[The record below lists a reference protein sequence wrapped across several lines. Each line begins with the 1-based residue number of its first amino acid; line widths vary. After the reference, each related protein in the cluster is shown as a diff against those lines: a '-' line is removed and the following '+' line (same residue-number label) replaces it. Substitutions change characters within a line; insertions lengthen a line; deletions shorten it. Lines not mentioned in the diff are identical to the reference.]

1 MCKSSNFNSKNFI
14 NGNINETY
22 VKEFFIEK
30 LITKVLQELENII
43 ENNSKNYNDKDDY
56 KTYLNKNIGKFYKEQ
71 IIPNVY
77 FIFILI
83 LSSIES
89 GDKINFNHNIDKSKI
104 ASIFFYPFI
113 WMKPLGENRARYEKD
128 FQKIFSK
135 DEIEKLNMRN
145 VFYKK
150 KIKNIVDSN
159 LSLSNN
165 EIKNNIESE
174 NHEVNEISENNNSSI
189 KRNKTYSFSKYSESG
204 KFGEDYYKNFL
215 NLLNYS
221 NDFFEDIEISIYDN
235 LTANNK
241 DWVFNVKII
250 RELIYDLIFDL
261 ESKKG
266 FIALLRQAYLLGNLR
281 TNLVSIYLIIFL
293 QEKEF
298 IIGVFG
304 KKKAGKSTFIKI
316 VFKECEAN
324 NSDANSTMGLNF
336 YTIKDT
342 ENFAILDSPGDTEI
356 EESLKNF
363 ASKGYLYTKMLI
375 YMMSEVK
382 ILDDDSMGKNKY
394 LKILLELKV
403 KYKIPLLI
411 FLTHSDDYCDSI
423 KKNEKEWE
431 SICKDNLEKNK
442 KDLLNYLQQLI
453 EKNYNSNFTINE
465 SDIMHIVLVDSK
477 QMSDEEIIKKL
488 SKKMKEKYDKG
499 DEEKKKEILEDYRDI
514 SDEKDNESHN
524 FLKKEMKVL
533 YPKELIKT
541 IKEKLPSQYHS
552 ALNKVD

>member
-1 MCKSSNFNSKNFI
+1 MNYFEKLLKAYYKQAIEIQKEEKINCLDSEPNSIAKKISFPQKFKENPEIKKLFMCKSSNFNSKNFI

-43 ENNSKNYNDKDDY
+43 ENNSINFNGKDDY

-89 GDKINFNHNIDKSKI
+89 GDKINFNHSIDKSKI
-104 ASIFFYPFI
+104 TSTFFYPFI

-145 VFYKK
+145 VFYKT

-221 NDFFEDIEISIYDN
+221 NDFFEYIEISIYEN
-235 LTANNK
+235 FMEKNK
-241 DWVFNVKII
+241 DWEFNVKII
-250 RELIYDLIFDL
+250 RELIYDLIIDI

-293 QEKEF
+293 
-298 IIGVFG
+298 
-304 KKKAGKSTFIKI
+304 
-316 VFKECEAN
+316 
-324 NSDANSTMGLNF
+324 
-336 YTIKDT
+336 
-342 ENFAILDSPGDTEI
+342 
-356 EESLKNF
+356 
-363 ASKGYLYTKMLI
+363 
-375 YMMSEVK
+375 
-382 ILDDDSMGKNKY
+382 
-394 LKILLELKV
+394 
-403 KYKIPLLI
+403 
-411 FLTHSDDYCDSI
+411 
-423 KKNEKEWE
+423 
-431 SICKDNLEKNK
+431 
-442 KDLLNYLQQLI
+442 
-453 EKNYNSNFTINE
+453 
-465 SDIMHIVLVDSK
+465 
-477 QMSDEEIIKKL
+477 
-488 SKKMKEKYDKG
+488 
-499 DEEKKKEILEDYRDI
+499 
-514 SDEKDNESHN
+514 
-524 FLKKEMKVL
+524 
-533 YPKELIKT
+533 
-541 IKEKLPSQYHS
+541 
-552 ALNKVD
+552 